1 MFRLIVAGVPGPQ
14 TLLYGLPHEQSG
26 KWAQEAESAA
36 IQALALT
43 LSGAAAMAAAYDDT
57 EVAEMKVN
65 SNGSL
70 SESLTDA

>member
-1 MFRLIVAGVPGPQ
+1 LLAFLGHKRYYTVSLTNKAGSGP
-14 TLLYGLPHEQSG
+14 
-26 KWAQEAESAA
+26 KKRNAAA